1 MDLLSLL
8 LSFLTLFLSFL
19 SFFFFFL
26 FKRILV
32 LLGDISVMKIE

>member
-1 MDLLSLL
+1 
-8 LSFLTLFLSFL
+8 
-19 SFFFFFL
+19 L